1 MALNLLR
8 NRDFGTSLGPF
19 DGRVAALTKLNGENY
34 FITTNAEYV
43 PATPS
48 LKLPHALFLRA
59 DMRYGSDDPV
69 LWPQQFTEEFCH
81 MAAIAKR
88 GARPELEVMW
98 WDPQRADFIVKGSV
112 TRNLGRL
119 HPRTISRLLSAING
133 LFPRYRDLQPTTS
146 RSVADMIGALIET
159 ILNWVEQLQ
168 SISTTFSRT
177 VFAVTSLQRAFLELD
192 ALYEYTTVYKPRMEN
207 RFAAASPVPHAV
219 AQCVGA
225 FTTNPTV
232 VLHLSA
238 AGLPVWFL
246 RPTFAFDDQNIW
258 KVVQLETPAFTV
270 PDEPGADTPLP
281 IYSGNS
287 TSSKIA
293 AIRHAAVGATWYRDP
308 FETPAPSTSETASA
322 STAPAAPL
330 SASPSSSAVRT
341 THAETARFQ
350 PYSRKGPAPGKSQ
363 RGSTSAG
370 RNKFVHLS
378 VEGMPPPAIIEWADA
393 LSQVD
398 QSIKPLTDNAA
409 DRSYILPEPALFVN
423 TTPERRRQLLHHW
436 NLVGDGFYYMLGQPE
451 HVQLLSAQQWR
462 DVLEGRMAKRG
473 AEGSRR
479 NKRTGDLEELL
490 RPALDAA
497 NVSSIEGFPVP
508 IQNVPQ
514 FTLAQIEA
522 NVWRVA
528 ETSFRFEL
536 AALDRRAANTQRL
549 AAVKA
554 CFAGGLLLG
563 FPLEMAVLGWAA
575 PTVEQR
581 HPFVAN
587 TARLMLSWRCT
598 SPVPDIVRLHWHI
611 PGLVAG
617 TNASARTSRLPILHA
632 GFLGVFWP
640 GGGDSLAFD
649 D

>member
-98 WDPQRADFIVKGSV
+98 WDPQCADFIVKGSV

-246 RPTFAFDDQNIW
+246 RPTFAFDDQ
-258 KVVQLETPAFTV
+258 KHLEGGPARDPSV
-270 PDEPGADTPLP
+270 HNTPLP

-287 TSSKIA
+287 TSSKS
-293 AIRHAAVGATWYRDP
+293 P
-308 FETPAPSTSETASA
+308 PSGTRQSALLGTGIPSKPPPLPPPKQPLRQRRRQLLCLPHPPPLLSEPPT
-322 STAPAAPL
+322 
-330 SASPSSSAVRT
+330 
-341 THAETARFQ
+341 
-350 PYSRKGPAPGKSQ
+350 RKLRGFSLGPAPGKSQ

-508 IQNVPQ
+508 IQN
-514 FTLAQIEA
+514 IEA

-587 TARLMLSWRCT
+587 TRAPDVELEMHVPRARHRAA
-598 SPVPDIVRLHWHI
+598 HWHI

>member
-1 MALNLLR
+1 MFSDELLI
-8 NRDFGTSLGPF
+8 L
-19 DGRVAALTKLNGENY
+19 
-34 FITTNAEYV
+34 
-43 PATPS
+43 PA
-48 LKLPHALFLRA
+48 
-59 DMRYGSDDPV
+59 D
-69 LWPQQFTEEFCH
+69 
-81 MAAIAKR
+81 
-88 GARPELEVMW
+88 
-98 WDPQRADFIVKGSV
+98 
-112 TRNLGRL
+112 
-119 HPRTISRLLSAING
+119 
-133 LFPRYRDLQPTTS
+133 
-146 RSVADMIGALIET
+146 
-159 ILNWVEQLQ
+159 
-168 SISTTFSRT
+168 
-177 VFAVTSLQRAFLELD
+177 
-192 ALYEYTTVYKPRMEN
+192 
-207 RFAAASPVPHAV
+207 
-219 AQCVGA
+219 
-225 FTTNPTV
+225 
-232 VLHLSA
+232 
-238 AGLPVWFL
+238 
-246 RPTFAFDDQNIW
+246 
-258 KVVQLETPAFTV
+258 
-270 PDEPGADTPLP
+270 
-281 IYSGNS
+281 
-287 TSSKIA
+287 
-293 AIRHAAVGATWYRDP
+293 
-308 FETPAPSTSETASA
+308 
-322 STAPAAPL
+322 
-330 SASPSSSAVRT
+330 
-341 THAETARFQ
+341 
-350 PYSRKGPAPGKSQ
+350 SRKGPAPGKSQ

-587 TARLMLSWRCT
+587 TARLMLNWRCT
-598 SPVPDIVRLHWHI
+598 SPVPDIVRRI
-611 PGLVAG
+611 G
-617 TNASARTSRLPILHA
+617 T
-632 GFLGVFWP
+632 
-640 GGGDSLAFD
+640 SLAWSQAQMQALERAVCQFYTQAFWEYFGRAAVIPLRLTIELD
-649 D
+649 KEEGEI